1 MVFRT
6 CQIHVLFSK
15 RLNDRRSTSQ
25 RDRWERHH
33 GFDCLD
39 RAGGSWQWHAR
50 SKSHLPLNRYV
61 ATSPNGP
68 NAKHRKI
75 AAAATTNCIPKP
87 YQETLSFQRST
98 PVPSFTFAFC
108 PTTPTIGP
116 GFGRR
121 NSPALR
127 QSHHGLYQHQCES
140 EPEMLWQFLLIISM
154 AFPAFFSV

>member
-33 GFDCLD
+33 GFDCLN

-87 YQETLSFQRST
+87 YQETLSLQRRCLPSLLPSAPQHPQSGPDSVTGTVQLFDSPIMDFTNINVRVSLICCGSST
-98 PVPSFTFAFC
+98 
-108 PTTPTIGP
+108 
-116 GFGRR
+116 
-121 NSPALR
+121 
-127 QSHHGLYQHQCES
+127 
-140 EPEMLWQFLLIISM
+140 
-154 AFPAFFSV
+154 